1 MRKVSAVL
9 LAAALLFMTFASFS
23 SVGASS
29 SSGVIVPLYSYP
41 GSVWTSLIQDHQAS
55 PSVPIIAIINPG
67 NGPCNSAGPCPDP
80 NYESGI
86 QSLTSAGIT
95 VAGYV
100 YTSYATRS
108 LSSVESD
115 IASYKSW
122 YVPDGLSGIM
132 FDEMNNSAATE
143 GYYQTLANYVHSEG
157 MSLTIGNPGD
167 PVPSGFI
174 GIFNIYN
181 IYEQGGLPSI
191 STLSSATAGYPSSN
205 FGMIAF
211 SVSSTPTQSYV
222 TSASSY
228 VSWMYIT
235 DAIGPPPSSNNPY
248 TRLPVYF
255 TTLLSELSP
264 VSTTTST
271 TGGTGGTTSSTA
283 TSSTSVSSSTTCS
296 GILCGLSLASVSI
309 NQSQAEVILVVIAAV
324 VTIAAARKIT

>member
-1 MRKVSAVL
+1 MKKVCAVL
-9 LAAALLFMTFASFS
+9 LAAALLVMTFGGFA
-23 SVGASS
+23 SVGASNTT
-29 SSGVIVPLYSYP
+29 GVIVPLYSYP
-41 GSVWTSLIQDHQAS
+41 GSVWTSLISDHQAY
-55 PSVPIIAIINPG
+55 PSVPIIAVINPG
-67 NGPCNSAGPCPDP
+67 SGPCGSPCPDP
-80 NYESGI
+80 NYVSGI

-100 YTSYATRS
+100 FTSYATRS

-122 YVPDGLSGIM
+122 YVSSGLSGIM

-143 GYYQTLANYVHSEG
+143 GYYQSLANYVKSEG

-205 FGMIAF
+205 FAMIAF

-222 TSASSY
+222 SSAAGY
-228 VSWMYIT
+228 VSYMYIT
-235 DAIGPPPSSNNPY
+235 DEIGPPPSTNNPY

-264 VSTTTST
+264 VSTTTTT
-271 TGGTGGTTSSTA
+271 TGGIGGTTSSTA
-283 TSSTSVSSSTTCS
+283 TSSSSVSSSTTCS
-296 GILCGLSLASVSI
+296 GILCGLSLASVSV
-309 NQSQAEVILVVIAAV
+309 NQSQAEVILVAIAAV
-324 VTIAAARKIT
+324 VTIAAARKIR